1 MGSFRNR
8 LLVLIIGLVV
18 VTQTVTLAAVLA
30 STRRNVEARAAEQLR
45 SGELSSDAAATMVE
59 NCAALA
65 TQAAAELERLARG
78 ENSAP
83 APGQDTLL

>member
-1 MGSFRNR
+1 MSSAENLDDVIER
-8 LLVLIIGLVV
+8 L
-18 VTQTVTLAAVLA
+18 
-30 STRRNVEARAAEQLR
+30 ERAAEQLR